1 MKKIIVLFLVLVQ
14 TVVFAQQK
22 KAKDN
27 FNVPIRLEK
36 GDLNKDGLTDKT
48 VITMDTIDASVPL
61 KLQIF
66 FQQPNKKFKL
76 AFSSTEVIE
85 PQYVNGIHTKN
96 SIPYFFIERGYLLM
110 NSEKNDVRFEHKFIY
125 KNGSFQ
131 LIKISSV
138 VYDGQNSTTET
149 VFDLVS
155 GVKTATTT
163 PLDSTKAS
171 NKYTNKI
178 MIRPLPMLQNLKSFG
193 NKLYL

>member
-61 KLQIF
+61 RLQIF
-66 FQQPNKKFKL
+66 FQQPSKKFKL
-76 AFSSTEVIE
+76 VFSSTEVIE

-96 SIPYFFIERGYLLM
+96 SIPYFFIESGYLLM

-155 GVKTATTT
+155 GVKTAITT
-163 PLDSTKAS
+163 PLGSAKAS

-178 MIRPLPMLQNLKSFG
+178 MIRPLPTLQNLKSFG
-193 NKLYL
+193 NKLYW

>member
-27 FNVPIRLEK
+27 FNVQIRLEK
-36 GDLNKDGLTDKT
+36 GDLNKDGLADKT

-61 KLQIF
+61 RLQIF

-76 AFSSTEVIE
+76 VFSSTSVIE
-85 PQYVNGIHTKN
+85 PQYINGIHTKN
-96 SIPYFFIERGYLLM
+96 SIPYFFIEGGYLLM

-163 PLDSTKAS
+163 PLGSTKES

-178 MIRPLPMLQNLKSFG
+178 MIRPLPTLQNLKSFG
-193 NKLYL
+193 NKLYW